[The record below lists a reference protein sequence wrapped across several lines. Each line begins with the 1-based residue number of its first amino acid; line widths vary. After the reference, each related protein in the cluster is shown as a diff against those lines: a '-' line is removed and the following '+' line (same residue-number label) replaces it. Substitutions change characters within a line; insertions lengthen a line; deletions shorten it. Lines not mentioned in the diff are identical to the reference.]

1 MIIIVKTRNKN
12 QLLIKALSMLSLL
25 IMFWLYYNHMS
36 NKFQHQNNA
45 LSDKLDKV
53 IVKKKIDKSVSIEK
67 SIYKEAVII
76 VNLLEQKH
84 IQSIKIVKNKLYII
98 CDYTTDIE
106 PLLVRY
112 GVAAMIRNSSKN
124 IKIGIDLQT
133 IVENKYES

>member
-36 NKFQHQNNA
+36 NKFQNQNNA
-45 LSDKLDKV
+45 LADKLDKV
-53 IVKKKIDKSVSIEK
+53 IVKKKIDKSLNTEK
-67 SIYKEAVII
+67 TIYKEAVII

-106 PLLVRY
+106 PLLIRY
-112 GVAAMIRNSSKN
+112 GVAAMIRNSTKN